1 MVYQEITAQLEKV
14 CTRIPR
20 EQADYI
26 RKYLMNAP
34 YWVIE
39 TMQLVKKD
47 KNMVFI
53 EENTPANYVY
63 ILLEGSIRAVD
74 YRVKGFA
81 FDYMRLEGVSI
92 VGSMECYFKLFN
104 YMTTLATTTP
114 CTFLIISRKNYEKW
128 IWDDKNALQMDVA
141 SMGAYL
147 IEQTRVNRLFLFLQ
161 GTDRFLYMFA
171 KNYEKSLS
179 KGEYRLD
186 MSRQELAERSGFSIK
201 TVNRSIKKMEEDG
214 FIGRQGHKIIISREQ
229 YEKMKKYLDNILD
242 QTNDR

>member
-1 MVYQEITAQLEKV
+1 MVYQEITAQLEEV
-14 CTRIPR
+14 CTRIPK

-26 RKYLMNAP
+26 KKYLTNAP

-47 KNMVFI
+47 RNTVFI
-53 EENTPANYVY
+53 EENTPADYVY
-63 ILLEGSIRAVD
+63 ILLEGGIRAVD

-81 FDYMRLEGVSI
+81 FDYMRLDGVST
-92 VGSMECYFKLFN
+92 VGSMECYFKIPN

-147 IEQTRVNRLFLFLQ
+147 MEQTRVNRLFLFLQ

-171 KNYEKSLS
+171 KNYEKSHS

-201 TVNRSIKKMEEDG
+201 TVNRSVKKMEEDG
-214 FIGRQGHKIIISREQ
+214 FISRKGHKIIISRAQ
-229 YEKMKKYLDNILD
+229 YERMRRYLDEILD
-242 QTNDR
+242 RTSE